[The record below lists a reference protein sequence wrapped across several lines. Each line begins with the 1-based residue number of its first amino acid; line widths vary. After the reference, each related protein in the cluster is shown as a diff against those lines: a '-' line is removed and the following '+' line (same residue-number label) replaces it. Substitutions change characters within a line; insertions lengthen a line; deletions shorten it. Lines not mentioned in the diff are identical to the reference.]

1 MTPCDHP
8 TTSQPKIWGWRP
20 PASRIDPYV
29 FGHILHCICFKM
41 HYTESKYLVCNQGRI
56 CLIRTIKKVK
66 NSNKKFKIF
75 LVIIN
80 NLLSLLERELS
91 LFITVNPLFY
101 FLSLQNH
108 QPYFL
113 DSASSHSLDL
123 SRRLQAKG
131 HSASHHP
138 LSSANNSYSPHSRKC
153 ALCLS

>member
-1 MTPCDHP
+1 MTPYDPCDHP
-8 TTSQPKIWGWRP
+8 TPKSGGGDSQPP
-20 PASRIDPYV
+20 RIDAYV

-41 HYTESKYLVCNQGRI
+41 HFTESKYFVCNRSRT

-75 LVIIN
+75 LVIIIICCHYT
-80 NLLSLLERELS
+80 SERLS

-113 DSASSHSLDL
+113 DSASSRSLDL
-123 SRRLQAKG
+123 SRHL
-131 HSASHHP
+131 
-138 LSSANNSYSPHSRKC
+138 
-153 ALCLS
+153 